1 MLLLKRPRAS
11 IYYSLSL
18 LAANEEMMLL
28 YTHVPRVALASS
40 NQILSLFAHRQW
52 IDLMKFGKKAAAQ
65 IASRHCANVR
75 KITDDCRDNNLG
87 YHPSSFSLG
96 EGSSLVIY
104 FALHLRVLSGIM
116 IMISICSDI
125 ILKVTTSWCAPNRRF
140 SGSAW
145 LGPKSLESAWL
156 GPKNP
161 NELTGTCSLPLAHR
175 KLLPRWLH
183 PLVAE

>member
-1 MLLLKRPRAS
+1 
-11 IYYSLSL
+11 
-18 LAANEEMMLL
+18 MLL

-116 IMISICSDI
+116 IMISIRSDI
-125 ILKVTTSWCAPNRRF
+125 ILKLLLHGAHQIGVFRAPHGSGQKVWRAHGSGQKIRTS
-140 SGSAW
+140 
-145 LGPKSLESAWL
+145 
-156 GPKNP
+156 
-161 NELTGTCSLPLAHR
+161 
-175 KLLPRWLH
+175 
-183 PLVAE
+183 